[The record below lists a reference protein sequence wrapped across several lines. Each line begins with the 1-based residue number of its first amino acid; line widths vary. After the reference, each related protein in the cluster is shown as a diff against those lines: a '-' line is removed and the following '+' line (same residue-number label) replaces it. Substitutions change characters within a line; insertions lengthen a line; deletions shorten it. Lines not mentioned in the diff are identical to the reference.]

1 MVQPTRKALMLRSF
15 AVLVTIGA
23 LTLNCVP
30 VRDALAHNG
39 PDETGPAVGAEAVAF
54 ENSGAAAAQND
65 FLHGLAQLHNFQ
77 YDAAAEAF
85 RRAQQIDPSFAM
97 AYWGEA
103 MTYDH
108 PVWVEEDV
116 AAARKALSKLAPDP
130 AARRAKAETEREKAY
145 LDAVEVLFGDG
156 SKTERDRR
164 YSLAMERVHRSYPTD
179 IDATCFYALSLLGT
193 AQGIRDIPL
202 YMRSAALMEEV
213 FEQHPH
219 HPGAAHYLIHSVDD
233 AAHAPLGL
241 RAANAYSKIAPA
253 SPHALHMTSHIYLA
267 LGMWQQT
274 VAANEASTQLSERN
288 FKLAHPDAPV
298 PVCGHGKQW
307 LLYAYLQQE
316 RYVAAREIVAACSRQ
331 MGAHSMP
338 SVARDPYA
346 SEADPV
352 SSYYAARSRFLID
365 SEGWDDPIAK
375 IEADP
380 LPLAGA
386 AFRRAFTDA
395 YMLLRQRS
403 KVAAAAVMRA
413 EHAADQLL
421 AAGKQL
427 GLADDYPSQ
436 IATGIERDELRGL
449 LRWREGE
456 SDAALRLLA
465 DAAQREESLPMDYG
479 PPSIYKPANELW
491 GEVLLEMGKPDAARE
506 AFEKAQRLAP
516 GRTKSLLGLSKCA
529 AALNDKEL
537 AASVDAKLEQTR
549 REARTPTQQ

>member
-1 MVQPTRKALMLRSF
+1 
-15 AVLVTIGA
+15 VLVLSCLPIFG
-23 LTLNCVP
+23 
-30 VRDALAHNG
+30 ALAHNG
-39 PDETGPAVGAEAVAF
+39 PDETGPALGAEAVAF

-65 FLHGLAQLHNFQ
+65 FLRGLAQLHNFQ
-77 YDAAAEAF
+77 YDAAAAAF
-85 RRAQQIDPSFAM
+85 RRAQQIDPAFAM

-116 AAARKALSKLAPDP
+116 AAARRALNKLAPTV
-130 AARRAKAETEREKAY
+130 AARRAKAKTEREKAY

-156 SKTERDRR
+156 SKIERDRR

-241 RAANAYSKIAPA
+241 RAANAYSRIAPA

-298 PVCGHGKQW
+298 PVCGHAKQW
-307 LLYAYLQQE
+307 LQYAYLQQE
-316 RYVAAREIVAACSRQ
+316 RFDAARRIVAECFEQ
-331 MGAHSMP
+331 MRERSIADGA
-338 SVARDPYA
+338 VDPYA
-346 SEADPV
+346 SEADAV
-352 SSYYAARSRFLID
+352 SSYYAVRARFLID
-365 SEGWDDPIAK
+365 SEAWNDPLAK
-375 IEADP
+375 VDTDP
-380 LPLAGA
+380 LPLVGA
-386 AFRRAFTDA
+386 AFRRAFIDA
-395 YMLLRQRS
+395 YGLLQQENRGAATA
-403 KVAAAAVMRA
+403 VARA
-413 EHAADQLL
+413 EQAADRLIS
-421 AAGKQL
+421 AGRRS
-427 GLADDYPSQ
+427 GLADDHPLQ
-436 IATGIERDELRGL
+436 VATGIERDELRGL
-449 LRWREGE
+449 LRSREGE
-456 SDAALRLLA
+456 RDAALQLLA
-465 DAAQREESLPMDYG
+465 NAAQREESLPMDYG
-479 PPSIYKPANELW
+479 PPTIYKPANELW

-516 GRTKSLLGLSKCA
+516 GRTKSLLGLAKCA

-537 AASVDAKLEQTR
+537 AASVDARLEQTR
-549 REARTPTQQ
+549 KEARTPNKQ